1 MNRIKLPGKE
11 KHKRI
16 LLVVLVMITLG
27 ILFNEYNMNIK
38 EQERKAKEEMEK
50 ASESENKSSNNDSI
64 ITGEGQI
71 IKENKEVAKGNE
83 NIKTSK
89 DEVKQDNFAN
99 KETKEKKTYSQ
110 KENDIY
116 NQAYS
121 LFFSH
126 DYKGAINTANELVNE
141 FENNPM
147 GYNIRGIAKA
157 YNGDYKGGM
166 EDIDKALQLDDRYGY
181 ARFNKALTYELY
193 GNMEDALNWYN
204 KALEV
209 EEYVWT
215 YYGIASIYGRRGDI
229 DNTIKYLNKA
239 IQMDSEVKETAK
251 EEHDF
256 DPVKN
261 SEAFKKTVYN

>member
-11 KHKRI
+11 KHKKM
-16 LLVVLVMITLG
+16 LLIALVLITIG
-27 ILFNEYNMNIK
+27 ILFYEHNMNIK
-38 EQERKAKEEMEK
+38 EQERKAQEEMEK
-50 ASESENKSSNNDSI
+50 ATKNEIKSSDSI
-64 ITGEGQI
+64 ITGEEQV
-71 IKENKEVAKGNE
+71 IKENEDIEKVN
-83 NIKTSK
+83 K
-89 DEVKQDNFAN
+89 DGKASEKEVKQGKSGD
-99 KETKEKKTYSQ
+99 KETDKKKVYSQ
-110 KENDIY
+110 RENEIY

-126 DYKGAINTANELVNE
+126 DYKGAINIADELVNE
-141 FENNPM
+141 FGNNPM

-166 EDIDKALQLDDRYGY
+166 LDIDKALELDDKYGY

-193 GNMEDALNWYN
+193 GNMEEALKWYN

-215 YYGIASIYGRRGDI
+215 YYGIASIYGRNGDV
-229 DNTIKYLNKA
+229 DNTMQYLNKA
-239 IQMDSEVKETAK
+239 IEMDSGVRETAK

-261 SEAFKKTVYN
+261 SEAFKKAVYLIN